1 MVNIEEVRN
10 GPLADLELVGPTLSV
25 SVGAKSDP
33 RENVL
38 SIAEQRLKRS
48 VRNTAPVES
57 LPAHPPGDPVEIAGI
72 CRELVTGVIDG
83 EDAAEMTQRIRRAAV
98 EWAREGVP
106 IDEVLAAVYDGFE
119 SGASVII
126 GGWTTGDSSDLTSG
140 VEWMLEVLSM
150 TTSAVAVAYLDQGA
164 TAGIEN
170 HSAEDALA
178 SAMLSGRADFRM
190 AREFGIDVAD
200 AYTVLAIALPLRR
213 ENTGQ
218 ETEAV
223 HRLRLVQAELARQCG
238 DTAMSVLNVGGGTI
252 LLPQSVCDD
261 DRLAKVVAA
270 LSAAA
275 NVPVIA
281 AVVRS
286 VRDEI
291 PLAVTQAHELLEV
304 IDRLGLESGLHFF
317 DSLALEYQITR
328 PGPGR
333 VALAS
338 LLEPLAVHTELWETL
353 CCYIGNDLNR
363 RAAAS
368 ALGVHANTI
377 DYRIRRVGQ
386 LTGLDLTL
394 HAGLWY
400 MRSALIAYTFVSEN
414 VQLPPGTLIRSKVLP
429 AV

>member
-1 MVNIEEVRN
+1 MVNIEEARN

-48 VRNTAPVES
+48 VRNTAPFGT
-57 LPAHPPGDPVEIAGI
+57 LPAHPPGDPEQIADI

-83 EDAAEMTQRIRRAAV
+83 GDAAEMTQRIRRAAV
-98 EWAREGVP
+98 EWARKGVP
-106 IDEVLAAVYDGFE
+106 IDDVLAAVYEGFE

-126 GGWTTGDSSDLTSG
+126 GGWTNGDSSNLTSG
-140 VEWMLEVLSM
+140 VGWMLEVLAM
-150 TTSAVAVAYLDQGA
+150 TASTIAMAYLDRVA
-164 TAGIEN
+164 IPGIEDQ
-170 HSAEDALA
+170 SAENALA

-200 AYTVLAIALPLRR
+200 AYVVLAIALPIHR
-213 ENTGQ
+213 EETGQ
-218 ETEAV
+218 GIEAAR
-223 HRLRLVQAELARQCG
+223 RLSLVQAELARQCG

-252 LLPQSVCDD
+252 LLPRSVCDD

-270 LSAAA
+270 LSAAV
-275 NVPVIA
+275 NVPLLA
-281 AVVRS
+281 AVVLS
-286 VRDEI
+286 ARDEI
-291 PLAVTQAHELLEV
+291 PLAVTQAHELLEM
-304 IDRLGLESGLHFF
+304 IERLGLESGLHFF
-317 DSLALEYQITR
+317 DALALEYQITR

-338 LLEPLAVHTELWETL
+338 LLEPLAAHPELWETL
-353 CCYIGNDLNR
+353 CCYIGNDFNR
-363 RAAAS
+363 RAAAG

-386 LTGLDLTL
+386 LIGLDLTL

-400 MRSALIAYTFVSEN
+400 VRSALIAYTFVSEN
-414 VQLPPGTLIRSKVLP
+414 IQLPPGTVFRSRIL
-429 AV
+429 A